1 MNKKKGKPQ
10 LLWGSG
16 YKNIGQQ
23 AIDFCASGDWE
34 ADLALFEAELAASK
48 AHVKMLHSQKL
59 ISGKDAKG
67 MLIALAKLEKAG
79 AKALEPA
86 EDIHTS
92 FDIFL
97 NKHAQAGN
105 FRLALSRNDQVV
117 TSEHVFL
124 QAKAKAFSSQLQL
137 LAKVLAKKSLKTS
150 GAVMAGYTHH
160 QQALPTTFGHL
171 MLAFAYA
178 FQRDA
183 KKFEAWPD
191 LHDSCELGAGTSFGT
206 TLPIDA
212 QKTAKLLGFSH
223 ASPNSLDAISSRW
236 ELEADFT
243 YCLASAMTHLSI
255 LAQTLILFSTSEFG
269 YVSLGDAHSTGSSA
283 MPQKKN
289 PDVLEAIKGKT
300 AEVHSSLLAIL
311 SLSKSNLAGYN
322 KEGQWGKHEMLEA
335 IAHTQPSIKMMAQ
348 VIDSLKLDEKKMLAS
363 LSPLTTSL
371 PVAENFSQKYGVPF
385 KKAKAEVE
393 KAIAKGSF
401 KGLPISTADLAL
413 WQSPV
418 WILAHASASGP
429 NPKEVEKKAKEILAG
444 NGGN

>member
-1 MNKKKGKPQ
+1 MDKKKGKPK

-23 AIDFCASGDWE
+23 AIGFCSAGDWE
-34 ADLALFEAELAASK
+34 ADLALFGAELAASK
-48 AHVKMLHSQKL
+48 AHVKMLQAQKL
-59 ISGKDAKG
+59 ISAKEAKG
-67 MLIALAKLEKAG
+67 MLSALAKLEKTG
-79 AKALEPA
+79 TSALDPA

-97 NKHAQAGN
+97 NKHAEAGN

-117 TSEHVFL
+117 TAEHIYL
-124 QAKAKAFSSQLQL
+124 NGKAKEFSAALNT
-137 LAKVLAKKSLKTS
+137 LAKTLAKKALKTK
-150 GAVMAGYTHH
+150 GAIMAGYTHH

-183 KKFEAWPD
+183 KKFDAWLA
-191 LHDSCELGAGTSFGT
+191 LHNACPLGAGTSFGT

-212 QKTAKLLGFSH
+212 NKTAHLLGFAKAH
-223 ASPNSLDAISSRW
+223 PNSLDAISSRW

-243 YCLASAMTHLSI
+243 HCLASIMTHLSI

-269 YVSLGDAHSTGSSA
+269 YISLGDAHSTGSSA

-300 AEVHSSLLAIL
+300 AEVQASLLSIL
-311 SLSKSNLAGYN
+311 SLAKCNMAGYN
-322 KEGQWGKHEMLEA
+322 KESQWGKHEVLEA
-335 IAHTQPSIKMMAQ
+335 IAHAQPSIAIMHELIPA
-348 VIDSLKLDEKKMLAS
+348 LHLNEKKMLAS

-371 PVAENFSQKYGVPF
+371 SLAENYSQKYGVPF
-385 KKAKAEVE
+385 KQAKMQVE

-401 KGLPISTADLAL
+401 KGLKIPQSDLAL
-413 WQSPV
+413 WQNPA
-418 WILAHASASGP
+418 WIVAHASASGP
-429 NPKEVEKKAKEILAG
+429 NSKEVEKKAKEILAG
-444 NGGN
+444 DG